1 MKIVLLL
8 MGLVAAVLLLALVIT
23 FLVAT
28 VRVFGSIYQVARNP
42 SIALIAFRSL
52 LQHRLRSGLLGGA
65 IGLVTAGL
73 LLVTGVS
80 VGINDTLLTSATTL
94 MSGHINVGGF
104 YKVTSGQS
112 APVVTNYK
120 KVDAIIRREFPEID
134 YIVHRGRGWAKLVSD
149 TASVQAGVG
158 GIDITQE
165 AGMKRVIVIKEGN
178 IDDLQKLDAI
188 LLFEEQAEKLGVKVG
203 DRITIAAQ
211 TPRGTNNTIDVTV
224 VAVAKSIGMLS
235 SWNTYV
241 NIEQLRHLYQLNE
254 DTTGALQVYLKD
266 IKQVPAVRERL
277 RKVLSAEGYN
287 LLDPDPR
294 AFFQKFDAVN
304 HESWTGQKLDITTWE
319 EETSFVKW
327 IVQILSFFATAVI
340 FILVVIIAVGIMM
353 VVWISIRERTREI
366 GTLRAVGMQRS
377 SVLAMFVTEGFLLG
391 LMGTLG
397 GTLLGLGL
405 TFGLNSAN
413 IGLPKSWQFVFM
425 SERLIVTP
433 TATFVAFGIIF
444 ITGIITA
451 ISVIP
456 SFLAARLKPISA
468 MSHVG

>member
-8 MGLVAAVLLLALVIT
+8 MGLVAAVLVLALVIT

-52 LQHRLRSGLLGGA
+52 MQHRLRSGLLGGA

-433 TATFVAFGIIF
+433 TATFVTFGIIF

>member
-1 MKIVLLL
+1 MKIVLILF
-8 MGLVAAVLLLALVIT
+8 GLVAAVVLLAIVGTL
-23 FLVAT
+23 LVAT
-28 VRVFGSIYQVARNP
+28 INVFGSIYQVARNP
-42 SIALIAFRSL
+42 SIALISFRSL
-52 LQHRLRSGLLGGA
+52 MQHRLRSSLLGGA

-120 KVDAIIRREFPEID
+120 KVDAIVRREFPEID

-149 TASVQAGVG
+149 TASMQAGVG

-165 AGMKRVIVIKEGN
+165 SGMRRVIVIKEGN
-178 IDDLQKLDAI
+178 IDDLAKLDAI
-188 LLFEEQAEKLGVKVG
+188 LLFEEQAEKLSVKVG

-235 SWNTYV
+235 SWNTYI
-241 NIEQLRHLYQLNE
+241 NIEQLRHLYQLND
-254 DTTGALQVYLKD
+254 DTTGALQLYLTD
-266 IKQVPAVRERL
+266 IKQVPLVRERL
-277 RKVLSAEGYN
+277 RKVLAAEGYN

-340 FILVVIIAVGIMM
+340 LILVVIIAVGIMM

-366 GTLRAVGMQRS
+366 GTLRAVGMQRN

-391 LMGTLG
+391 LMGTIG
-397 GTLLGLGL
+397 GTLLGLAL
-405 TFGLNSAN
+405 TFGLNAAN

-425 SERLIVTP
+425 SERLIITP
-433 TATFVAFGIIF
+433 TAAYVAFGILF
-444 ITGIITA
+444 ITGVITA

>member
-1 MKIVLLL
+1 MKILFLLIGIVGALVVLALLL
-8 MGLVAAVLLLALVIT
+8 TLIAACGYVVA
-23 FLVAT
+23 
-28 VRVFGSIYQVARNP
+28 SIVQIVRNP
-42 SIALIAFRSL
+42 RIALISFRSL

-73 LLVTGVS
+73 VLVTGVS
-80 VGINDTLLTSATTL
+80 TGINDTLLVSATTL
-94 MSGHINVGGF
+94 MSGHLNVGGF
-104 YKVTSGQS
+104 YKATSGQS
-112 APVVTNYK
+112 APVVTNFQ
-120 KVDAIIRREFPEID
+120 KVDSVIRAEFPELD

-149 TASVQAGVG
+149 TASIQAGVG

-165 AGMKRVIVIKEGN
+165 SGMKRVIVIKEGN
-178 IDDLQKLDAI
+178 IENLSRLDSI
-188 LLFEEQAEKLGVKVG
+188 LLFEEQAEKLSVKVG

-211 TPRGTNNTIDVTV
+211 TSRGTNNTVDVTV
-224 VAVAKSIGMLS
+224 VAIAKSIGMLS

-241 NIEQLRHLYQLNE
+241 NHEQLRRLYQLNE
-254 DTTGALQVYLKD
+254 DTTGVVQLYLKD
-266 IKQVPAVRERL
+266 IKKVPEVRERL
-277 RKVLSAEGYN
+277 RKVLITAGYT
-287 LLDPDPR
+287 LMDPDPR

-304 HESWTGQKLDITTWE
+304 RETWTGQKLDITTWE

-340 FILVVIIAVGIMM
+340 LILVVIIGVGIMM

-366 GTLRAVGMQRS
+366 GTLRAVGMQRG

-391 LMGTLG
+391 LLGTVA
-397 GTLLGLGL
+397 GTAIGLVL
-405 TFGLNSAN
+405 TAVLNGAN
-413 IGLPKSWQFVFM
+413 IALPKSWQFVFM
-425 SERLIVTP
+425 SERLILTP
-433 TATFVAFGIIF
+433 TLAWLLFGVVF

-456 SFLAARLKPISA
+456 SFLAARLKPVSA